1 MRLID
6 LYPEV
11 SAQEMLAE
19 LVPPREFLEA
29 SFDSYIPDAS
39 FPSQSSARERLLRGF
54 GSSAIGRRD
63 ARIPGFYL
71 DGGFG
76 VGKTHLLVSLYREA
90 SGRKLFGSFLAYTSL
105 IGALGFAESLKLLKR
120 YDFIAIDEFEL
131 DDPGNTMIL
140 SRLIN
145 ELGAAGVRFAATS
158 NTPPEALGDGRFAA
172 DDFQR
177 EILGIGA
184 SFEIISI
191 DGEDYRHR
199 HLESRIA
206 TLTEEELKH
215 SLETEGCTMDDFNS
229 LIKHLG
235 TLHPAKYH
243 KMLEGV
249 NRVCLSAVRVFDDQ
263 ADALRFVAFI
273 DRAYENL
280 IQLRATGLTLSEVFP
295 QRMLDGAYQKK
306 YRRALSRMAS
316 MSE

>member
-6 LYPEV
+6 RNPVV

-19 LVPPREFLEA
+19 LVPPREFAEA
-29 SFDSYIPDAS
+29 TFDSYIPDAN
-39 FPSQSSARERLLRGF
+39 FASQNAARARLLSGF
-54 GSSAIGRRD
+54 AATGKGRRD

-76 VGKTHLLVSLYREA
+76 VGKTHLLVALYRQA
-90 SGRKLFGSFLAYTSL
+90 SGEKLFGSFLAYTSL
-105 IGALGFAESLKLLKR
+105 IGAVGFADALQLLKK
-120 YDFIAIDEFEL
+120 YDFLAIDEFEL
-131 DDPGNTMIL
+131 DDPGNTMIM

-145 ELGAAGVRFAATS
+145 ELTASGVLFAATS
-158 NTPPEALGDGRFAA
+158 NTPPDALGSGRFAA

-177 EILGIGA
+177 EILGIG
-184 SFEIISI
+184 SRFEIITI
-191 DGEDYRHR
+191 DGEDFRHR
-199 HLESRIA
+199 HLDRDIVALSAAEFEKASA
-206 TLTEEELKH
+206 VD
-215 SLETEGCTMDDFNS
+215 GCTVDSFDD
-229 LIKHLG
+229 LLAHLA

-243 KMLEGV
+243 KILDGV
-249 NRVCLSAVRVFDDQ
+249 SRVCISAVREFDDQ

-273 DRAYENL
+273 DRAYENQ
-280 IQLRATGLTLSEVFP
+280 IQLRATGLTLSKIFP